1 MQVSH
6 AIRERRSVRAFLPEQ
21 VPAEVVRHL
30 LDLARWAP
38 SWGNSQDWNAYV
50 VSGTT
55 LDVMKAAFQQ
65 LAEENAPSASDLP
78 RPPQEWPPYLAE
90 RMNMRRPSAEAPNA
104 LAGMSGD
111 GPGPFDFWGAPT
123 LILFAADSDLEP
135 TYACFDAGLIVQ
147 TLCLAAEDRGFSTCI
162 MAMAVRYADILH
174 ELIPHAAGQRFVI
187 GVALGLADHNAV
199 INRGDRRR
207 VEIEEWATFVSDLA
221 EEPAAVAD
229 APGDV
234 G

>member
-6 AIRERRSVRAFLPEQ
+6 AIRERRSVRAFLPDP

-50 VSGTT
+50 LDGAT
-55 LDVMKAAFQQ
+55 LEVVKAAFQQ
-65 LAEENAPSASDLP
+65 LAEEDAPSAADLP
-78 RPPQEWPPYLAE
+78 RPPREWPAYLAE
-90 RMNMRRPSAEAPNA
+90 RMSIPRPSAESLNA
-104 LAGMSGD
+104 SAASPGD
-111 GPGPFDFWGAPT
+111 GPGPFQLWGAPT
-123 LILFAADSDLEP
+123 LLLFAVDADLEP

-147 TLCLAAEDRGFSTCI
+147 TLCLAAEDRGFSSCI

-174 ELIPHAAGQRFVI
+174 ALIPQAAGQRFVI

-207 VEIEEWATFVSDLA
+207 VEIEQWATFVNDVA
-221 EEPAAVAD
+221 E
-229 APGDV
+229 
-234 G
+234 

>member
-6 AIRERRSVRAFLPEQ
+6 AIRERRSVRAFLPDP

-50 VSGTT
+50 VEGAT
-55 LDVMKAAFQQ
+55 LEVMKAAFQQ
-65 LAEENAPSASDLP
+65 LAEEDAPSAADLP
-78 RPPQEWPPYLAE
+78 RPPQEWPAYLAS
-90 RMNMRRPSAEAPNA
+90 RMNVPRPSAESPGGSAA
-104 LAGMSGD
+104 VIGD
-111 GPGPFDFWGAPT
+111 GPRPFALWGAPT
-123 LILFAADSDLEP
+123 LVLFAIDADLEP

-162 MAMAVRYADILH
+162 MALAVRYADILH
-174 ELIPHAAGQRFVI
+174 ELIPIAAGQRFVI
-187 GVALGLADHNAV
+187 GVALGQADHNAV

-207 VEIEEWATFVSDLA
+207 VEVEEWATFVNDIA
-221 EEPAAVAD
+221 EEPASSAQ
-229 APGDV
+229 
-234 G
+234 

>member
-6 AIRERRSVRAFLPEQ
+6 AIRERRSVRAFLPEP

-38 SWGNSQDWNAYV
+38 SWGNSQDWNAYIV
-50 VSGTT
+50 EGAT
-55 LDVMKAAFQQ
+55 LEVAKAAFQQ
-65 LAEENAPSASDLP
+65 LAEEDAPSAADLP
-78 RPPQEWPPYLAE
+78 RPPREWPADLAA
-90 RMNMRRPSAEAPNA
+90 RMDMRRPSAESPNA
-104 LAGMSGD
+104 SAASLGD
-111 GPGPFDFWGAPT
+111 GPGPFQLWGAPT
-123 LILFAADSDLEP
+123 LVLFAIDAALEP

-174 ELIPHAAGQRFVI
+174 ALIPQAAGQRFVI

-207 VEIEEWATFVSDLA
+207 VEIEEWATFVNDLA
-221 EEPAAVAD
+221 EEPAEASE
-229 APGDV
+229 
-234 G
+234 